1 MGHVVRTLLR
11 ARTLLTEAA
20 RVVRTDVPIGIGDAL
35 REARE
40 SQGRTLQ
47 DASQATRIRTHYL
60 RALEEEEFHVIG
72 SDVYAKGFL
81 TTYARYLELDPEP
94 LLDRYRHDVQTSG
107 YDPHALLE
115 HPVAVSPS
123 RSVPRWLTWT
133 AVAAVLLAAAYT
145 VAQATGG
152 RTPAPAV
159 EPTELAGA
167 ATPTEEPE
175 PTPSPTPTPTAAPT
189 SVELSILAE
198 DTTWM
203 SIEIDGQ
210 VVFQGTLRAGDTR
223 QFSAPDA
230 ISLHL
235 GNAGGVNLI
244 LNDKSLGAPGSRG
257 QVVRGECTPEACN
270 LASRA

>member
-1 MGHVVRTLLR
+1 M
-11 ARTLLTEAA
+11 
-20 RVVRTDVPIGIGDAL
+20 PIGIGGAL

-40 SQGRTLQ
+40 RQGRTLQ
-47 DASQATRIRTHYL
+47 DASQATRVRTEYL
-60 RALEEEEFHVIG
+60 RALEDEEFHVIG

-133 AVAAVLLAAAYT
+133 VAAAFVLAAAYT
-145 VAQATGG
+145 VAQASGG
-152 RTPAPAV
+152 RTPAPAQ

-175 PTPSPTPTPTAAPT
+175 ATPSPSPTPTPSVAPT
-189 SVELSILAE
+189 SVELSVLVE

-203 SIEIDGQ
+203 SIEIDGR

-223 QFSAPDA
+223 QFSAPDS
-230 ISLHL
+230 ITLHL

-244 LNDKSLGAPGSRG
+244 LNDRSLGAPGSRG
-257 QVVRGECTPEACN
+257 QVVRGDCTPEACN
-270 LASRA
+270 LTSRA